1 LTTYFGFRK
10 IKPKKK
16 GKTRMAYLA
25 RNKIARTGNRM
36 RLFFKAGLLGKN
48 QIDSERLGKKIV
60 KKMTF
65 QKHKLWILQLS
76 DNEIYI

>member
-1 LTTYFGFRK
+1 
-10 IKPKKK
+10 
-16 GKTRMAYLA
+16 
-25 RNKIARTGNRM
+25 M